1 MSTYERLK
9 KDSKW
14 TIIELGSFNINDI
27 KDEVSNYNEEWFID
41 TSRQDNMV
49 VHGQTQMYRIC
60 ATDYDWIAGSPV
72 NTIQYNSLKTEK
84 AKKQL
89 QEIYSTLEDYYD
101 GKVVRCEFIKLPA
114 RSKVLKHVDGKAMLH
129 YSRRVHIPLV
139 TADGVMFTVNNN
151 SINMKKGIWYEIN
164 NQMPHSVD
172 NPSDIDRIH
181 LIIDTL
187 PNKMLYLTQKE
198 QLNDKPNMEF

>member
-1 MSTYERLK
+1 MYERLK
-9 KDSKW
+9 KNTKW
-14 TIIELGSFNINDI
+14 SILELGKFDIQDI
-27 KDEVSNYNEEWFID
+27 KDEILSYDSEWFID
-41 TSRQDNMV
+41 TSRQDGAL

-60 ATDYDWIAGSPV
+60 ATDYDWVAGSPID
-72 NTIQYNSLKTEK
+72 TIQYNELKTEK

-89 QEIYSTLEDYYD
+89 KEIYSILENYYD

-114 RSKVLKHVDGKAMLH
+114 KSKVLKHVDGKALLH
-129 YSRRVHIPLV
+129 YSRRSHIPLV
-139 TADGVMFTVNNN
+139 TADNIMFTVADN
-151 SINMKKGIWYEIN
+151 SINMKESTWYEIN

-187 PNKMLYLTQKE
+187 PDSMLKLRKKE
-198 QLNDKPNMEF
+198 DYDKK